1 MNNFQKTLADISS
14 FLKDV
19 EQQAKRMDA
28 AMQSLAKQSMD
39 VRSGQTSAEA
49 LKSKISESFTS
60 LLQATETVHTEIT
73 SMFTSINALNDTI
86 EMTRGVEAETSESIA
101 TLNALITHTGHI
113 PNT

>member
-19 EQQAKRMDA
+19 ELQAKRMDA
-28 AMQSLAKQSMD
+28 AMQSLAEQSMD
-39 VRSGQTSAEA
+39 VRSGQTSAEK
-49 LKSKISESFTS
+49 LKNKISESFTS
-60 LLQATETVHTEIT
+60 LLQATETVHTEIAA
-73 SMFTSINALNDTI
+73 MFTSINTLNDTI